1 MKFFKDSV
9 RELKHVV
16 WPTKKE
22 TINYFVIIVTIFII
36 FWAYILVSDEV
47 IKQWITAIKQI
58 FNK

>member
-36 FWAYILVSDEV
+36 F
-47 IKQWITAIKQI
+47 
-58 FNK
+58 